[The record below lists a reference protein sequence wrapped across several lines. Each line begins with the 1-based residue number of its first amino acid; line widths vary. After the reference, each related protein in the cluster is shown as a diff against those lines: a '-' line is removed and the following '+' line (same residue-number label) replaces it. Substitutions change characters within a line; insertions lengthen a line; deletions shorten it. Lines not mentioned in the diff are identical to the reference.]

1 MSESFIAEVQD
12 LNRITIPKEI
22 AYIFAIKKGQRIKLT
37 VERVYR

>member
-1 MSESFIAEVQD
+1 MTESFIAEVQD

-22 AYIFAIKKGQRIKLT
+22 ADLFKIKKGLKIKLI